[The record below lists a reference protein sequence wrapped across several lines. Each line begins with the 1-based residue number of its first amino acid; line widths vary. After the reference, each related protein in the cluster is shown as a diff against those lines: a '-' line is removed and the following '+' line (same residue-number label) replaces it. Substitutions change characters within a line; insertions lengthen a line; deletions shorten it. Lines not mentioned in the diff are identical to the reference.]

1 MFIST
6 TEAIDNGD
14 AFTSNPVAVDRIDTI
29 AGYVKTD
36 QAATLYV
43 EQTSDGSNWD
53 VSDSFSV
60 VANTTKTFSV
70 NLFGTQVRIRVTNA
84 SGSNQSFIRL
94 YARGTSAG
102 DS

>member
-1 MFIST
+1 MFLST
-6 TEAIDNGD
+6 TEPLEDDG
-14 AFTSNPVAVDRIDTI
+14 TVTLGPVTVDRIDTL

-36 QAATLYV
+36 TAATVLV
-43 EQTSDGSNWD
+43 EQTGDGENWD
-53 VSDSFSV
+53 VSESIAV

-70 NLFGTQVRIRVTNA
+70 SLIASQVRIKVSQA
-84 SGSNQSFIRL
+84 SGGDQTFLRL